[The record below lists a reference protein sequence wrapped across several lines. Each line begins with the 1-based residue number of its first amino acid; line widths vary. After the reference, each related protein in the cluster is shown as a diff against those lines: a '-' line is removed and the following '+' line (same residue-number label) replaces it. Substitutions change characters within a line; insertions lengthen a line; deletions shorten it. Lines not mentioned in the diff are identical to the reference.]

1 VPLVSVIVIGYNDAG
16 HLPTA
21 VRSVIRQT
29 LRDIE
34 IIVVDD
40 ASTDHTPRVTAH
52 LAATDPRITVI
63 RRATNSGG
71 CSAPRNDGLAVARG
85 RYVTFCDSDDVMTRR
100 ACERL
105 VAAAESSGADL
116 ACGRYVRRHHD
127 PTRYVVANE
136 RLFLRPAVLDG
147 ILDRPEQLHDTPAWA
162 KLYRRAFIE
171 RLRLRFPEGL
181 LYEDLL
187 FVTEAY
193 CQAERIAIV
202 PDLTYVWNVRRN
214 ATVPSITNRQDLR
227 NWHDRLEVHRRIDDF
242 LDEHHAGARLQ
253 QAKDAKF
260 LASDMTVYLRELR
273 ACPPG
278 SRPQMAEVAA
288 DYCAGLLT
296 RPVLAEHAS
305 AVPVGQ
311 RIAALAAAN
320 HDLPALLAAA
330 DLTVTGS
337 VSVDLEVSSGRARWT
352 SAHKGDPVADAIL
365 DVTAEGWHDLP
376 WQARPYLATVTEAR
390 VDGDRLA
397 LRGWIRDIAGGLA
410 AMDTFDAQLRVTSR
424 VGEPVWTGP
433 CELVPDDD
441 GARFNGA
448 VDLVAL
454 GRRLLRPTI
463 GYELRVGIELRGHG
477 STARRA
483 LSARDADLP
492 AEPIAL
498 VTPWKR
504 LIGDRA
510 WVREAN
516 GRLVV
521 QFSALPRAAQSAIG
535 LASRARYGA
544 VRARARY
551 REVRRAQF

>member
-1 VPLVSVIVIGYNDAG
+1 VPLVSVIVIGYNDAT

-40 ASTDHTPRVTAH
+40 ASTDNTPRVTAH
-52 LAATDPRITVI
+52 LAAADPRITVI

-105 VAAAESSGADL
+105 VAAAEGSGADL
-116 ACGRYVRRHHD
+116 TCGRYVRRHHD
-127 PTRYVVANE
+127 PTRYIVAHQQ
-136 RLFLRPAVLDG
+136 LFLRPAVLDG
-147 ILDRPEQLHDTPAWA
+147 ILDRPEQLYDTPAWA
-162 KLYRRAFIE
+162 KLYRRSFIE
-171 RLRLRFPEGL
+171 PLRLRFPEGL

-202 PDLTYVWNVRRN
+202 PDLTYVWNVRRG
-214 ATVPSITNRQDLR
+214 AAVPSITNRQELR
-227 NWHDRLEVHRRIDDF
+227 NWRDRIEVHRRIDDF
-242 LDEHHAGARLQ
+242 LDEHHAGTRLQ

-260 LASDMTVYLRELR
+260 LDADMTVFLRELR

-278 SRPQMAEVAA
+278 SRPQMAELAA

-305 AVPVGQ
+305 TVPVGQ

-320 HDLPALLAAA
+320 HDLPGLLAAA

-337 VSVDLEVSSGRARWT
+337 AAANLEVSAGQARWT
-352 SAHKGDPVADAIL
+352 SAHRGDPVADAIL
-365 DVTAEGWHDLP
+365 DVTAEGWHEMP
-376 WQARPYLATVTEAR
+376 WHTRPYLAAVTEAQAN
-390 VDGDRLA
+390 DDRLA
-397 LRGWIRDIAGGLA
+397 LRGRVRDVAGGLA
-410 AMDTFDAQLRVTSR
+410 SIEVVGALRVTSR
-424 VGEPVWTGP
+424 VGELVWSGP
-433 CELVPDDD
+433 CELAPDPD
-441 GARFNGA
+441 GLAFTGSL
-448 VDLVAL
+448 DLVAL

-463 GYELRVGIELRGHG
+463 GYELRIGIELRSHG

-483 LSARDADLP
+483 LSARDAKLP
-492 AEPIAL
+492 AEPITL

-521 QFSALPRAAQSAIG
+521 QFAALPRAAQAAIG
-535 LASRARYGA
+535 VASRARYGA
-544 VRARARY
+544 LRARARY
-551 REVRRAQF
+551 REVRQPHF